1 MSMIRRSAI
10 LATDMACRVVGR
22 YRVVRASR
30 FVLNRA
36 RRDVPSNNVDSDG
49 ELSLQRWVL
58 AASQS
63 GQQVHVVD
71 VGANVGQWSS
81 GIISAARQA
90 DRRDDLDLHAFEP
103 SMYTFEQLCSS
114 FSQERLTL
122 NRLAISD
129 KSGAATLHVIVP
141 GGGTNSLHRS
151 HDTPDS
157 TVVETVTMTTLDE
170 YADQAGL
177 KQITLLKI
185 DTEGNDMAVL
195 RGAQTLLSSQRIS
208 VIQFEYNRWW
218 VYARSFLR
226 DAFDLFQPLGYQIGK
241 LTPWGVE
248 FYPGW
253 HSDLE
258 TFVQGNYVAI
268 APGASGWVPT
278 VEWWKSG
285 RSSGR

>member
-1 MSMIRRSAI
+1 MSMIRRGAI
-10 LATDMACRVVGR
+10 LATDIACGTLGR
-22 YRVVRASR
+22 YRVVQASR

-36 RRDVPSNNVDSDG
+36 RRDVPSNNVDADG

-58 AASQS
+58 GASKN
-63 GQQVHVVD
+63 GQKIHVVD
-71 VGANVGQWSS
+71 VGANLGQWST

-103 SMYTFEQLCSS
+103 SMYTYEQLCNGLGK
-114 FSQERLTL
+114 QRVTL
-122 NRLAISD
+122 KRLAMSD
-129 KSGAATLHVIVP
+129 RSGPATLHVIVP

-170 YADQAGL
+170 YADQADL
-177 KQITLLKI
+177 KHITLLKI
-185 DTEGNDMAVL
+185 DTEGNDLAVL
-195 RGAQTLLSSQRIS
+195 RGAQALLASQRIS

-226 DAFDLFQPLGYQIGK
+226 DAFDLFQPLGYRLGK

-258 TFVQGNYVAI
+258 TFIQGNYVAV
-268 APGASGWVPT
+268 APDASGWVPT

-285 RSSGR
+285 RSGGR